1 LDQQLRLL
9 RSCCFAFFCGVV
21 SMGIDVASLLL
32 NYSRF
37 NMISSLKSQQ
47 TLPRRLASMK
57 FRNES
62 PRIWLLGLFLTCCGY
77 TWSSF
82 FTFLVQL
89 LTGCVHK
96 FFFCGRQ
103 MLLFCLSFY
112 VWQGNQTFVNHPSF
126 LMRSW
131 FSLFVNL
138 HPIWNSQTGVFY
150 VLSIVLPTAIN
161 LYTKYNWPHN
171 IGVEENFR
179 MLLQSYTTIIGSGKC
194 WVHLMKS
201 WEANGALFA
210 GKVY

>member
-1 LDQQLRLL
+1 MGSFPWGSSDRCSIAALELLPFRHDFLSRQSTNTPAPFSPHVVAEWVATDLATGSVLDLL
-9 RSCCFAFFCGVV
+9 WLYMVLFFYFLGAVV
-21 SMGIDVASLLL
+21 NGMRA
-32 NYSRF
+32 
-37 NMISSLKSQQ
+37 Q
-47 TLPRRLASMK
+47 
-57 FRNES
+57 
-62 PRIWLLGLFLTCCGY
+62 
-77 TWSSF
+77 
-82 FTFLVQL
+82 
-89 LTGCVHK
+89 

-131 FSLFVNL
+131 LSLFVNL

-201 WEANGALFA
+201 WKANGTLFA